1 MACVGGESMLFD
13 ILSNNPAIVAEALEK
28 AINKDRT
35 SEKKKK
41 AKEGLKYYKGE
52 HEILNYRLFY
62 FDSNG
67 VLKEDKYKSNIKIQH
82 QFHTELVD
90 QKVQYLLSNPL
101 EVVTEDEQLQEK
113 LKEYINEDFQELLQ
127 NVVEGASNKGH
138 DYVYTYKDENN
149 KIAFQIADSLGVI
162 AIYDEAD
169 SAKLKAIIRYYDT
182 TIYADNGEIIITKA
196 EIWTDKQVTYY
207 TQDKDKQGFKL
218 DSNIKPNPRPH
229 VVLED
234 DKAIYDGGSLGYI
247 PFFRLDNNKY
257 QKTDLEPIKALIDD
271 YDLMACS
278 LSNNLQDFQE
288 AIYVV
293 KGYPG
298 DSLDELTLN
307 LKTKKTVGVDDN
319 GGIDVKT
326 IDIPVEARKTKLELD
341 KNSIY
346 KFGMGFDSSQIG
358 DGNITN
364 IVIKSRYAL
373 LDLKCNKTETRLRKL
388 VRQLLKIIV
397 DDINSRYSTAY
408 DYNDL
413 QINIVREAMVN
424 ENDIVANEKVEA
436 ETKAAIIN
444 YILSAG
450 QTISD
455 DSKLKLICDVLELDY
470 EEEKKKI
477 EEQGPYVDM
486 NKLTDDLITKSMND
500 PSGGE
505 ADEQVL

>member
-1 MACVGGESMLFD
+1 MKMD
-13 ILSNNPAIVAEALEK
+13 ILSDNKDIALKALEK
-28 AINKDRT
+28 AIRIDRN
-35 SEKKKK
+35 SEIKRK
-41 AKEGLKYYKGE
+41 ANEGLNYYKGK

-67 VLKEDKYKSNIKIQH
+67 ILKEDKFKSNIKIQH

-101 EVVTEDEQLQEK
+101 EVIVEDDKFNEK

-127 NVVEGASNKGH
+127 NLVEGASNKGVE
-138 DYVYTYKDENN
+138 YVYSYKDEYN

-162 AIYDEAD
+162 PIYDEVD
-169 SAKLKAIIRYYDT
+169 NNKFKAVIRYYESKAYDEN
-182 TIYADNGEIIITKA
+182 DKEIIILKA

-207 TQDKDKQGFKL
+207 KQDKSKKKFEL
-218 DSNIKPNPRPH
+218 DTDIKPNPRPH
-229 VVLED
+229 IILED
-234 DKAIYDGGSLGYI
+234 DKAIYDGGSFGYI
-247 PFFRLDNNKY
+247 PFFKLDNNKY
-257 QKTDLEPIKALIDD
+257 QKTDLEPIKFLIDD

-293 KGYPG
+293 RGYPG
-298 DSLDELTLN
+298 DNLDELTTN
-307 LKTKKTVGVDDN
+307 LKTKKTIGVSDE

-326 IDIPVEARKTKLELD
+326 VNIPVDARKVKLELD

-373 LDLKCNKTETRLRKL
+373 LDLKCNKAETRLRKL
-388 VRQLLKIIV
+388 VRQLLKVIV
-397 DDINSRYSTAY
+397 DDINSRHGTAY
-408 DYNDL
+408 NYNDVE
-413 QINIVREAMVN
+413 IKIVREAMVN
-424 ENDIVANEKVEA
+424 ENDIANNEKLKS
-436 ETKAAIIN
+436 ETKKTIID
-444 YILSAG
+444 YILLSG

-455 DSKLKLICDVLELDY
+455 DSKLKLICNVLELDY
-470 EEEKKKI
+470 DEEKKKI
-477 EEQGPYVDM
+477 EEQGPYTDL
-486 NKLTDDLITKSMND
+486 NQLSDDLLNKNLSNTD
-500 PSGGE
+500 GDL
-505 ADEQVL
+505 DE

>member
-1 MACVGGESMLFD
+1 MD
-13 ILSNNPAIVAEALEK
+13 ILSDNPSSVAKALED
-28 AINKDRT
+28 AIRKDKN

-41 AKEGLKYYKGE
+41 AREGLKYYQGE

-82 QFHTELVD
+82 QYHTELVD

-101 EVVTEDEQLQEK
+101 DITTEDEQFEEK

-127 NVVEGASNKGH
+127 NTVEGASNKGH
-138 DYVYTYKDENN
+138 EYVYAYKDENN
-149 KIAFQIADSLGVI
+149 KIAFQVADSLGVI
-162 AIYDEAD
+162 PIYDEVD
-169 SAKLKAIIRYYDT
+169 NSKLKAIVRYYDV
-182 TIYADNGEIIITKA
+182 TIMDNNREITITKV
-196 EIWTDKQVTYY
+196 EIWNDTHVTYY
-207 TQDKDKQGFKL
+207 TQDKDKQGFKF
-218 DSNIKPNPRPH
+218 DINVKPNPRPH
-229 VVLED
+229 VILED
-234 DKAIYDGGSLGYI
+234 DKAIYDGGGFDFI

-293 KGYPG
+293 RGYQG
-298 DSLDELTLN
+298 DSLDELTTN
-307 LKTKKTVGVDDN
+307 LKTKKTIGVDAE

-326 IDIPVEARKTKLELD
+326 IDIPTEARKVKLELD

-373 LDLKCNKTETRLRKL
+373 LDLKCNKAEVRLRKL
-388 VRQLLKIIV
+388 VRQLLKVIV
-397 DDINSRYSTAY
+397 DDINSRYGTAY

-413 QINIVREAMVN
+413 DISIVREAMVN
-424 ENDIVANEKVEA
+424 ENDIVANAKTEA
-436 ETKAAIIN
+436 ETLKTKIDSILLAAN
-444 YILSAG
+444 
-450 QTISD
+450 TISNE
-455 DSKLKLICDVLELDY
+455 SKLKLICEVLELDF
-470 EEEKKKI
+470 EEEQNKL

-486 NKLTDDLITKSMND
+486 NKLTDDLINKNLNNPS
-500 PSGGE
+500 SGGINE
-505 ADEQVL
+505 

>member
-1 MACVGGESMLFD
+1 MLLD
-13 ILSNNPAIVAEALEK
+13 ILSDNEIIAAKALEK
-28 AINKDRT
+28 ALAKDRI
-35 SEKKKK
+35 SDKKKK
-41 AKEGLKYYKGE
+41 AREGLAYYKGE

-101 EVVTEDEQLQEK
+101 EVITKDEKLQEY
-113 LKEYINEDFQELLQ
+113 LKEYINEQFQELLQ
-127 NVVEGASNKGH
+127 DTIEGAANKSYE
-138 DYVYTYKDENN
+138 YVYAYKDFTG
-149 KIAFQIADSLGVI
+149 KLSFQIADSLGI
-162 AIYDEAD
+162 IPIYDESD
-169 SAKLKAIIRYYDT
+169 NYSLKAIVRYYDIT
-182 TIYADNGEIIITKA
+182 VYDDNLKELTITKV
-196 EIWTDKQVTYY
+196 EVWTDTHTTYY
-207 TQDKDKQGFKL
+207 IQRKDKSGYEL
-218 DSNIKPNPRPH
+218 DKGIQINPKPH
-229 VVLED
+229 IVLED
-234 DKAIYDGGSLGYI
+234 DTAIYDGGGLGYI

-271 YDLMACS
+271 YDLMACG

-298 DSLDELTLN
+298 DSLDELTQN
-307 LKTKKTVGVDDN
+307 LKTKKTIGVDGDN
-319 GGIDVKT
+319 GGLEVKT

-373 LDLKCNKTETRLRKL
+373 LDLKCNKAETRLRTL

-397 DDINSRYSTAY
+397 DDINSRYGTAY
-408 DYNDL
+408 NYQDIE
-413 QINIVREAMVN
+413 INIVRETMVN
-424 ENDIVANEKVEA
+424 EDSVVANGKVEA
-436 ETKAAIIN
+436 ETQAALIN
-444 YILSAG
+444 NVLLAG
-450 QTISD
+450 NTISND
-455 DSKLKLICDVLELDY
+455 TKLKLICEILELDY
-470 EEEKKKI
+470 EEEKKAL
-477 EEQGPYVDM
+477 EGQGPYVDI
-486 NKLTDDLITKSMND
+486 NKLSDELINKANN
-500 PSGGE
+500 SGGDVVE
-505 ADEQVL
+505 

>member
-1 MACVGGESMLFD
+1 MD
-13 ILSNNPAIVAEALEK
+13 ILSDNPSSVAKALED
-28 AINKDRT
+28 AIRKDNN

-41 AKEGLKYYKGE
+41 AREGLKYYQGE

-82 QFHTELVD
+82 QYHTELVD

-101 EVVTEDEQLQEK
+101 DITTEDEQFEEK

-127 NVVEGASNKGH
+127 NTVEGASNKGH
-138 DYVYTYKDENN
+138 EYVYAYKDENN
-149 KIAFQIADSLGVI
+149 KIAFQVADSLGVI
-162 AIYDEAD
+162 PIYDEVD
-169 SAKLKAIIRYYDT
+169 NSKLKSIVRYYDV
-182 TIYADNGEIIITKA
+182 TIMDNNREITITKV
-196 EIWTDKQVTYY
+196 EIWNDKQATYY
-207 TQDKDKQGFKL
+207 TQDKDKQGFKV
-218 DSNIKPNPRPH
+218 DTNVKPNPRPH
-229 VVLED
+229 VILED
-234 DKAIYDGGSLGYI
+234 DKAIYDGGGFDFI

-293 KGYPG
+293 RGYQG
-298 DSLDELTLN
+298 DSLDELCTN
-307 LKTKKTVGVDDN
+307 LKTKKTIGVDAE

-326 IDIPVEARKTKLELD
+326 IDIPTEARKVKLELD

-373 LDLKCNKTETRLRKL
+373 LDLKCNKAEVRLRKL
-388 VRQLLKIIV
+388 VRQLLKVIV
-397 DDINSRYSTAY
+397 DDINSRYGTAY
-408 DYNDL
+408 NYNDL
-413 QINIVREAMVN
+413 EISIVREAMVN
-424 ENDIVANEKVEA
+424 ENDIVANAKVEA
-436 ETKAAIIN
+436 ETLKTKIDSILLAAN
-444 YILSAG
+444 
-450 QTISD
+450 TISNE
-455 DSKLKLICDVLELDY
+455 SKLKLICEVLELDF
-470 EEEKKKI
+470 EEEQKKL

-486 NKLTDDLITKSMND
+486 NKLSDDLINKNLNNPSA
-500 PSGGE
+500 SGGI
-505 ADEQVL
+505 DE

>member
-1 MACVGGESMLFD
+1 MLLD
-13 ILSNNPAIVAEALEK
+13 ILSDNQSTVIKALEK
-28 AINKDRT
+28 AITADRN
-35 SEKKKK
+35 SDKKEK
-41 AKEGLKYYKGE
+41 AREGLKYYKGK
-52 HEILNYRLFY
+52 HEILHYRLFY

-101 EVVTEDEQLQEK
+101 EVKTEDETLEGY
-113 LKEYINEDFQELLQ
+113 LKEYINEDFQEILQ
-127 NVVEGASNKGH
+127 DGVEGAANKGFE
-138 DYVYTYKDENN
+138 YIYAYKDQNN
-149 KIAFQIADSLGVI
+149 KMAFQVADSLGVI
-162 AIYDEAD
+162 PIYDEAD
-169 SAKLKAIIRYYDT
+169 NNTLKAIVRYYNSI
-182 TIYADNGEIIITKA
+182 IYDNDGKEITITKA
-196 EIWTDKQVTYY
+196 EVWTDKQVTYY
-207 TQDKDKQGFKL
+207 TQKEDKTNYAFDA
-218 DSNIKPNPRPH
+218 SIKPNPKPH

-271 YDLMACS
+271 YDLMACA

-293 KGYPG
+293 RGYPG
-298 DSLDELTLN
+298 DDLNALSKN
-307 LKTKKTVGVDDN
+307 LKTKKTIGVDAE

-326 IDIPVEARKTKLELD
+326 IDIPTEARKVKLELD

-373 LDLKCNKTETRLRKL
+373 LDLKCNKAEMRLRKL

-397 DDINSRYSTAY
+397 DDINLRYGTAY
-408 DYNDL
+408 NYNDIE
-413 QINIVREAMVN
+413 INIVRETMVN
-424 ENDIVANEKVEA
+424 EDSIAANEKLEA
-436 ETKAAIIN
+436 ETQGQLIN
-444 YILSAG
+444 NVLLAG
-450 QTISD
+450 NTISN
-455 DSKLKLICDVLELDY
+455 DSKLRLICDILDLDY
-470 EEEKKKI
+470 EEEKKALGSQ
-477 EEQGPYVDM
+477 EPYVDM
-486 NKLTDDLITKSMND
+486 NKLSDVLINKANQNTNT
-500 PSGGE
+500 GGDIVE
-505 ADEQVL
+505 